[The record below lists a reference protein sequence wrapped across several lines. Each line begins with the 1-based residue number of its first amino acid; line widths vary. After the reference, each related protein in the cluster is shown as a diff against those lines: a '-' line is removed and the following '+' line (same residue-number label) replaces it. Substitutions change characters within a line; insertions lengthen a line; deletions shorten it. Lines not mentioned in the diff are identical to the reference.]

1 MQGNLSLPELAA
13 RYHISDIYG
22 ATIAY
27 FSSKECGRHDL
38 RAVTD
43 RICCYELNLIIE
55 GTATVNIGGK
65 NHLLGKN
72 SLLLLTPYQPEFGI
86 S

>member
-55 GTATVNIGGK
+55 GTATVDHWWQKSSVGQELTAPA
-65 NHLLGKN
+65 HALPACLL
-72 SLLLLTPYQPEFGI
+72 
-86 S
+86 